1 MNLANRRF
9 PPARSVEELEACFV
23 VLDASGQRLGF
34 FYFGDEARPA
44 IGGHATPRDRG
55 AGIAAS
61 IAKLAG
67 GYSDTG
73 SLGKYYN
80 LEDISIPGRGAQQ
93 HPPRRQQQVALAS
106 YDERLI
112 AGGRALEISLYGF
125 GNQRAEINHS
135 VAGIYKSMGL
145 IQSAA

>member
-9 PPARSVEELEACFV
+9 PPARSVEELQACFV

-34 FYFGDEARPA
+34 FYFGMKPGRRSAAKPL
-44 IGGHATPRDRG
+44 TRDRG
-55 AGIAAS
+55 AGIAAN

-80 LEDISIPGRGAQQ
+80 LEHISIPGRGAQQ

-125 GNQRAEINHS
+125 GTS
-135 VAGIYKSMGL
+135 VRK
-145 IQSAA
+145 